1 MKYWFIV
8 IIYTLLFG
16 LITFNMLGCSYK
28 VDPDISTIEYGTS
41 ENGKNKT
48 TKSIKQTWKWSRD

>member
-8 IIYTLLFG
+8 IFYTLLFG
-16 LITFNMLGCSYK
+16 AISVSMIACSYR
-28 VDPDISTIEYGTS
+28 VGPDTTTVEYGTS

-48 TKSIKQTWKWSRD
+48 SKSIKQTWKWSRD